1 MIRTVVNAQ
10 CSSCSGTGLYEGCC
24 EVKGEPVVC
33 LSCEGTGCEE
43 ITYVPYT
50 GRKKKTGVKCVHFS
64 RGKFIFTGAGKVG
77 DSMTYAEFEKKI
89 KEVKP

>member
-1 MIRTVVNAQ
+1 
-10 CSSCSGTGLYEGCC
+10 
-24 EVKGEPVVC
+24 
-33 LSCEGTGCEE
+33 
-43 ITYVPYT
+43 VPYT